1 MFNHQHLSKMKQKY
15 IQVVGDEIIPNGR
28 IEELDKN
35 YKIIGAVNNNGK
47 TILMLK
53 RRNIFARIIN
63 HIF

>member
-1 MFNHQHLSKMKQKY
+1 MKQKY

-35 YKIIGAVNNNGK
+35 YKIMGAVNNNGK

-53 RRNIFARIIN
+53 RRNIFSRIFN

>member
-1 MFNHQHLSKMKQKY
+1 MKQKY

-35 YKIIGAVNNNGK
+35 YRIIGAVNNNGK

-53 RRNIFARIIN
+53 RRNFFARLFN

>member
-1 MFNHQHLSKMKQKY
+1 MFNPQHLSKMKQKY

>member
-1 MFNHQHLSKMKQKY
+1 MKQKY

-35 YKIIGAVNNNGK
+35 YKIISSLNNNGK

-53 RRNIFARIIN
+53 RRSFSLVYLTKFSNN
-63 HIF
+63 

>member
-1 MFNHQHLSKMKQKY
+1 MKQKY

-35 YKIIGAVNNNGK
+35 YKIISSLNNNGK

-53 RRNIFARIIN
+53 RRSFFSRLFNKIF
-63 HIF
+63 